1 LEIVLLSEMLY
12 LSFSDRRTFKL
23 KSFLFLVFSR
33 LLINFLFFS
42 ASGEA
47 WLDRLRDTKEI
58 HYPLAYFKT
67 LFSQ

>member
-1 LEIVLLSEMLY
+1 MLY

-23 KSFLFLVFSR
+23 KSFLFLSGFHSLTNKFS
-33 LLINFLFFS
+33 FFS